1 MIALLTACMAM
12 GTIEQ
17 WMSTLTNEW
26 ADTGSCSATAICG
39 ECGLIGAV
47 GNSSET
53 FVVQGEACVGT
64 KNGSN
69 MFSSTKSMFE
79 IASNTKI
86 FTALLLQQLSDAGH
100 VSMTAQIGKWL
111 PAGATFACASTPNI
125 TLHQLGSHTAGLPKV
140 MTNKPSTDPDNNPY
154 TNLTQAE
161 VWTYLS
167 DLPCCNAAARTS
179 DRASMSTQQCLLP
192 PGAFLYSNF
201 GFGLLG
207 YVLELQMASPYELL
221 LQQYQLR
228 GLGMNSTKI
237 TLTPSEWQQ
246 RVPPGHEDKTGEITE
261 RNLPYGVLKGEGALH
276 STIDDMLLFL
286 RAASAAPSFP
296 PHGAT
301 KGLKRAGLVPS
312 SAPKLGEHSLHR
324 ALAQMTA
331 PVASDLDSR
340 GRGAVGMG
348 WQLVRSRLRAVYW
361 KSGGTRGYG
370 SFMAYEPISGRVAVA
385 LENCGNCGGKA
396 VHLFALALLDGS
408 PEEALLQRRA
418 YTATELELKPFIGH
432 YIFPVGAES
441 PTNIAEVPVAVTV
454 ETVGSSGNASLRLV
468 FNATGAGSP
477 SEYSMVDT
485 APFLPLHALT
495 YPAARVAFAFSKTP
509 TMEGNTTQNQ
519 MTDATTGAA
528 ATSAATKHPSSQQM
542 PRHPWE
548 IYFLLSEDGVAGPAT
563 KLVVHS
569 RGVDAF
575 AQRV

>member
-1 MIALLTACMAM
+1 MIALLTACMAI

-237 TLTPSEWQQ
+237 TLTPSEWQ
-246 RVPPGHEDKTGEITE
+246 
-261 RNLPYGVLKGEGALH
+261 
-276 STIDDMLLFL
+276 
-286 RAASAAPSFP
+286 
-296 PHGAT
+296 
-301 KGLKRAGLVPS
+301 
-312 SAPKLGEHSLHR
+312 LG
-324 ALAQMTA
+324 Q
-331 PVASDLDSR
+331 
-340 GRGAVGMG
+340 
-348 WQLVRSRLRAVYW
+348 
-361 KSGGTRGYG
+361 
-370 SFMAYEPISGRVAVA
+370 
-385 LENCGNCGGKA
+385 
-396 VHLFALALLDGS
+396 
-408 PEEALLQRRA
+408 PE
-418 YTATELELKPFIGH
+418 
-432 YIFPVGAES
+432 
-441 PTNIAEVPVAVTV
+441 
-454 ETVGSSGNASLRLV
+454 
-468 FNATGAGSP
+468 
-477 SEYSMVDT
+477 
-485 APFLPLHALT
+485 
-495 YPAARVAFAFSKTP
+495 
-509 TMEGNTTQNQ
+509 
-519 MTDATTGAA
+519 
-528 ATSAATKHPSSQQM
+528 
-542 PRHPWE
+542 
-548 IYFLLSEDGVAGPAT
+548 
-563 KLVVHS
+563 
-569 RGVDAF
+569 
-575 AQRV
+575 